1 MGEEK
6 QSIGCERRKWF
17 WQMWEQVRRDC
28 FQLFLLNSNSVAL
41 ITFQVNR
48 YHASCRI
55 KQDFSESSRRSA
67 SQLHACELGKQ
78 EWKMFCIIWNEQLF
92 PLFESFWI
100 FFCFYIICARKS
112 IAETVQKK
120 VGLRIKSK
128 LKLSRQTDWIL
139 KFCRKTI
146 RDWDQRR
153 KLR

>member
-67 SQLHACELGKQ
+67 SSVTRLWVGKTRMKNVLHNLKWTTFSAFRVVLN
-78 EWKMFCIIWNEQLF
+78 I
-92 PLFESFWI
+92 
-100 FFCFYIICARKS
+100 FCFYIICARKS

-139 KFCRKTI
+139 KFCRKS
-146 RDWDQRR
+146 
-153 KLR
+153 